1 MANEVN
7 LRQDYR
13 VTAFVA
19 AAMMGAVA
27 MYAAVV
33 TVLQFQQQ
41 PFAGFAPEKLGQ
53 LREGF
58 FLLILFVL
66 VGIRMTRKGVLK
78 RGPGDNPKALVN
90 KLKMA
95 TIITFAL
102 CEVPAILGLVL
113 FLLGGSSKDF
123 YSLALVSVAFMVLY
137 FPRYRHW
144 ETWVVG
150 TSGIY

>member
-1 MANEVN
+1 MADDVN
-7 LRQDYR
+7 LRQEYR

-19 AAMMGAVA
+19 AAMIGAVA

-33 TVLQFQQQ
+33 TVLQLQQE
-41 PFAGFAPEKLGQ
+41 PFGGFAPERHGQ
-53 LREGF
+53 LREA
-58 FLLILFVL
+58 FLLAILFVL
-66 VGIRMTRKGVLK
+66 VGIRMTRKSVLK
-78 RGPGDNPKALVN
+78 REPGDNPKALVN
-90 KLKMA
+90 KLRVA

-123 YSLALVSVAFMVLY
+123 YSLALVSVAFMALY

-144 ETWVVG
+144 ETWVAG
-150 TSGIY
+150 TTGTY

>member
-1 MANEVN
+1 MADEVS
-7 LRQDYR
+7 LRQEFR

-19 AAMMGAVA
+19 AAMLGTVA
-27 MYAAVV
+27 LYAAIVAFM
-33 TVLQFQQQ
+33 QFEQES
-41 PFAGFAPEKLGQ
+41 FAGFAPEKLGH
-53 LREGF
+53 LKEGF
-58 FLLILFVL
+58 LLVILFVL
-66 VGIRMTRKGVLK
+66 VGVRMIRKGVLK
-78 RGPGDNPKALVN
+78 RAPGDNPKALVN
-90 KLKMA
+90 KLRVA
-95 TIITFAL
+95 TILTFAL

-144 ETWVVG
+144 ETWVLG

>member
-1 MANEVN
+1 MKDDVN
-7 LRQDYR
+7 LRQEYR
-13 VTAFVA
+13 VTAIVA
-19 AAMMGAVA
+19 VAMLGAVA

-33 TVLQFQQQ
+33 TVLQLQQQ
-41 PFAGFAPEKLGQ
+41 PFSGFAPDRLGQ

-58 FLLILFVL
+58 LLAILFVL
-66 VGIRMTRKGVLK
+66 IGVRMTRKGVLK
-78 RGPGDNPKALVN
+78 KEPGDSPKALVN
-90 KLKMA
+90 KLRVA
-95 TIITFAL
+95 TIATFAL

-113 FLLGGSSKDF
+113 FLLGGASKDF

-144 ETWVVG
+144 ETWVIG